1 MPNAEPLQTEHAAAE
16 AAGVPCDRADNAG
29 EAFSAAC
36 AGLSNDYLNHYS
48 EVLMLIEMAAGDPAI
63 GADLADW
70 QPVDYRTYFGAS
82 ELRRASAALAAY
94 DALPDERRAAFEKL
108 VAAMDA
114 LATIAVFAL
123 QPPSAPETAPVVVEA
138 TAPALR
144 SLIAR
149 AGAFLNSGG
158 QELPPAGEAEEAQ
171 LAIDR
176 VLGHAAQRPEALM
189 FDPGL

>member
-1 MPNAEPLQTEHAAAE
+1 MPSEASFPAETDHAEAEGALSDRAAA
-16 AAGVPCDRADNAG
+16 AAV
-29 EAFSAAC
+29 SACPPAS

-48 EVLMLIEMAAGDPAI
+48 EVLMLIEMAGDDPAI
-63 GADLADW
+63 AADLADW

-82 ELRRASAALAAY
+82 ELRRAAAALAAY
-94 DALPDERRAAFEKL
+94 DALPDESRLAFEKL

-114 LATIAVFAL
+114 LASMAVFAL
-123 QPPSAPETAPVVVEA
+123 QPPTDPATAPVIVDA

-158 QELPPAGEAEEAQ
+158 QMLPPDGEAGEAQ

-176 VLGHAAQRPEALM
+176 VLERAAQRVDLEI
-189 FDPGL
+189 G

>member
-1 MPNAEPLQTEHAAAE
+1 MPTAAHLPAETEHPAAD
-16 AAGVPCDRADNAG
+16 AAGIPPHHDGSAR
-29 EAFSAAC
+29 AFSPLC

-48 EVLMLIEMAAGDPAI
+48 EALMLIEMAACDPEVA
-63 GADLADW
+63 ADLANW

-82 ELRRASAALAAY
+82 DLRRAADALAAY
-94 DALPDERRAAFEKL
+94 DALPDDSRLAFEKL

-114 LATIAVFAL
+114 LASMAVFAL
-123 QPPSAPETAPVVVEA
+123 QPPTDPATAPVVVDA

-158 QELPPAGEAEEAQ
+158 QVLPPETEAEEAQ

-176 VLGHAAQRPEALM
+176 VLEHAAQRADSEN
-189 FDPGL
+189 G